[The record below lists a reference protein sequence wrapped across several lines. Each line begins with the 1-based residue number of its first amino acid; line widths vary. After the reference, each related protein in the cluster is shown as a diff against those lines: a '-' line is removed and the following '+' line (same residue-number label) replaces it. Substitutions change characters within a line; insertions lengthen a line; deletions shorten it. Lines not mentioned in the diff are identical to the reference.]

1 MRIHGQEERPGDV
14 PEPDVSRPWSGRSL
28 FGALLAAACCAS
40 GASVAAAADGGALF
54 EAKCG
59 ACHSVGGGA
68 KVGPDLKGVF
78 AKRGKE
84 GAILAIVDPAK
95 AGLAPSMP
103 NLGLTRPEAEAIG
116 AYLQGKET
124 GAGKEPPAPAAKA
137 AAEAATPEQISLGQ
151 KLFEGSVRFAN
162 GGPACNACHNVNH
175 QAVAA
180 GGMFAADLTRS
191 FSRVGNEG
199 LDSMVANA
207 PFPVMQVAY
216 EGKAVKPEEI
226 RALAGF
232 LQRAETENASP
243 QAGSYGWRMFF
254 GGAGGVVVLAGFF
267 SLIGGRRKK
276 RSVNQD
282 IYDRQIKSE

>member
-1 MRIHGQEERPGDV
+1 MRNHAQAGTPGDV
-14 PEPDVSRPWSGRSL
+14 SRFLSWRSL

-40 GASVAAAADGGALF
+40 GASVAVAADGGALF
-54 EAKCG
+54 DAKCG
-59 ACHSVGGGA
+59 ACHSVGGGPKA
-68 KVGPDLKGVF
+68 GPDLKGVF

-84 GAILAIVDPAK
+84 SAILAIVDPAK

-116 AYLQGKET
+116 VYLQGKET
-124 GAGKEPPAPAAKA
+124 GAGKEPPAQAAKA
-137 AAEAATPEQISLGQ
+137 AAEEATPEQISLGQ
-151 KLFEGSVRFAN
+151 RLFEGSVRFAN
-162 GGPACNACHNVNH
+162 GGPACNACHHVSH
-175 QAVAA
+175 QGVAA
-180 GGMFAADLTRS
+180 GGMLAADLTRS
-191 FSRVGNEG
+191 FSRAGNEG

-216 EGKAVKPEEI
+216 EGKAVTPGEI

-232 LQRAETENASP
+232 LQRAEKESASP
-243 QAGSYGWRMFF
+243 QAASYGWRMFF

-267 SLIGGRRKK
+267 ALIGGRRKK

-282 IYDRQIKSE
+282 IYDRQVKSE

>member
-1 MRIHGQEERPGDV
+1 MRSDGQKEQPRNV
-14 PEPDVSRPWSGRSL
+14 PTLWSGRSL
-28 FGALLAAACCAS
+28 FGAVLAAAWCAGS
-40 GASVAAAADGGALF
+40 ASLTLAADGAALF
-54 EAKCG
+54 EAKCT
-59 ACHSVGGGA
+59 ACHSVGAGA
-68 KVGPDLKGVF
+68 KVGPDLKGLV
-78 AKRGKE
+78 ARRGKD
-84 GAILAIVDPAK
+84 GAILAIVDPTK
-95 AGLAPSMP
+95 AGLPPSMP
-103 NLGLTRPEAEAIG
+103 NLGLTRPEAEAVS
-116 AYLQGKET
+116 AYIENKGT
-124 GAGKEPPAPAAKA
+124 GAGKEPPAPAAKEA
-137 AAEAATPEQISLGQ
+137 AAKSTPEQISLGQ

-162 GGPACNACHNVNH
+162 GGPACNACHHVSH
-175 QAVAA
+175 QAVT
-180 GGMFAADLTRS
+180 GGGILAADLTRS

-232 LQRAETENASP
+232 LQSAETESVSP
-243 QAGSYGWRMFF
+243 QTGTYGWRMFF